1 MHNTADFVDIILKL
15 LLVLGL
21 VLVNGFFVAAEF
33 ALVKIRE
40 TQLDT
45 LVAKGHRRAK
55 TARHIIA
62 HLNSF
67 LSATQLGITMAS
79 LGLGW
84 VGEPIFSALLSP
96 LLASLRVESEAMRHS
111 ISFAVGFSALT
122 FLHISAGELAPKW
135 TAIQQPLRISLWVAQ
150 PLKWFYI
157 ASYPFNWLLNHAAQ
171 WLLRQAG
178 IEPVSDAERAH
189 SEEELR
195 LLVAASQKRAGAS
208 TLGRDIVL
216 NALDLR
222 RRVAR
227 EVMRPRQEIAALDTQ
242 AAIAQCLELAEKTR
256 YSRFPLCERG
266 DLDKTLG
273 VVHIKDLYAMRL
285 KARSGT
291 DLLPVARKL
300 IYVPESARLEKLLQ
314 LFLERRLHL
323 AIVVDE
329 YGGTL
334 GMVTLEN
341 ILEELVGQIQDEFD
355 QEKPLLLRTGEN
367 AWEALGA
374 LPLHELEELV
384 GEPLQEEGITTVS
397 GWVTQR
403 LGGFPKAGDVLM
415 IGPYE
420 LRVKEMEGMRV
431 GRLILAKPAA
441 QQTGIST
448 PQTNALQGQHIK

>member
-1 MHNTADFVDIILKL
+1 MHSTGDILAIGLKI

-21 VLVNGFFVAAEF
+21 IAFNGFFVAAEF
-33 ALVKIRE
+33 ALVKLRA

-45 LVAKGHRRAK
+45 LVARGHRRARV
-55 TARHIIA
+55 ARSIIA
-62 HLNSF
+62 NLNSF

-84 VGEPIFSALLSP
+84 VGQPIFVALLEP
-96 LLASLRVESEAMRHS
+96 VLRSLHVESETVRHS

-135 TAIQQPLRISLWVAQ
+135 AAIQFSLPISLWVAQ
-150 PLKWFYI
+150 PLKWFYV
-157 ASYPFNWLLNHAAQ
+157 ASYPFNWLLNQAAR

-178 IEPVSDAERAH
+178 IELAGEGGRAH

-195 LLVAASQKRAGAS
+195 LLLATAPKHAGGTA
-208 TLGRDIVL
+208 LGRDIVL

-227 EVMRPRQEIAALDTQ
+227 EVMRPRQEIIALDTE
-242 AAIAQCLELAEKTR
+242 ASIAECLEVAEKTR
-256 YSRFPLCERG
+256 YSRFPLCEG
-266 DLDKTLG
+266 GNLDKTLG
-273 VVHIKDLYAMRL
+273 VVHIKDLYAMRI

-291 DLLPVARKL
+291 DLLPAARKL
-300 IYVPESARLEKLLQ
+300 VYVPESARLEKLLQ
-314 LFLERRLHL
+314 FFLERKLHL

-329 YGGTL
+329 FGGTM

-355 QEKPLLLRTGEN
+355 QEKPLLARTGDDT
-367 AWEALGA
+367 WEVAGT

-403 LGGFPKAGDVLM
+403 LGGFPKAGDVLA
-415 IGPYE
+415 IGGCE
-420 LRVKEMEGMRV
+420 LRVEEMAGMRV
-431 GRLILAKPAA
+431 ARLKLTK
-441 QQTGIST
+441 TVS
-448 PQTNALQGQHIK
+448 KV